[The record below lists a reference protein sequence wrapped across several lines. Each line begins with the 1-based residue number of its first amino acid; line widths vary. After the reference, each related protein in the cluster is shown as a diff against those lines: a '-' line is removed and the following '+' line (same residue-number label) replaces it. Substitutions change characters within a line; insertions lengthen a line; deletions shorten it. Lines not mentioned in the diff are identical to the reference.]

1 MHVRPSRSLSIDA
14 LKAIASQLIVLHHLA
29 FYGPMSDAALVLA
42 PNLIPWLYDYG
53 RVAVQAFLVV
63 GGYLAAQTLASA
75 GALPTAGLARLL
87 FRRYL
92 RLVLPYLAALTLA
105 IAAAALASRL
115 MAHESIPGPPDLPQ
129 LLAHLLLMH
138 GVLGFDALSA
148 GVWYVAIDFQLFV
161 LLALCVWLG
170 RRLPGPLSGSLLVA
184 LLGAASLLVFNR
196 HAALD
201 NWAIYFFGAYAL
213 GAAAWW
219 GNAEIRQP
227 AQALPTR
234 RHPGWTLLLAAV
246 GLLALWVEFRLRI
259 AVALTVALLL
269 AAASRATS
277 WQDMPGQALLG
288 WLSRIAYAVFL
299 VHFPVVLLCN
309 ALFARFVPQ
318 GPWLNAA
325 GIVLAWA
332 LSVLA
337 GALFHHFV
345 EQRLSRWQMPRPAA
359 A

>member
-42 PNLIPWLYDYG
+42 PDLISWLYDYG

-63 GGYLAAQTLASA
+63 GGYLAAQTLSGM
-75 GALPTAGLARLL
+75 GALPAAGLGRLL

-92 RLVLPYLAALTLA
+92 RLILPYLAALLLA

-115 MAHESIPGPPDLPQ
+115 IAHESIPAPPSLPQ
-129 LLAHLLLMH
+129 LLAHLFLMH

-161 LLALCVWLG
+161 LLAVCAWLG
-170 RRLPGPLSGSLLVA
+170 RRLPGPLSGSLLVGA
-184 LLGAASLLVFNR
+184 LGTASLLVFNR
-196 HAALD
+196 HTALD

-219 GNAEIRQP
+219 GNAQVLQP
-227 AQALPTR
+227 GRATPVR
-234 RHPGWTLLLAAV
+234 RHAGWTLLLAAI

-299 VHFPVVLLCN
+299 VHFPVVILCN
-309 ALFARFVPQ
+309 ALFARFAPPD
-318 GPWLNAA
+318 PWLNAG

-345 EQRLSRWQMPRPAA
+345 EQRLGRWQMPRPATA
-359 A
+359 